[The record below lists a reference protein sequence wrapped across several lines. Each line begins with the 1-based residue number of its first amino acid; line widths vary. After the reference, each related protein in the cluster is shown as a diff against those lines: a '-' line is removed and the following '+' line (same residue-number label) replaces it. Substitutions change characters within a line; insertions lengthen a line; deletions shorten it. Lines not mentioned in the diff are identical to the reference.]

1 MTTSDLAGASVFEE
15 RLFEHF
21 SQHVAEEKDLID
33 AYSTLAERT
42 DSKAFGYLVRLIVED
57 EARHHR
63 MFSELVNAV
72 RADVEVR
79 EIDPQVPR
87 LARWGSDPDAV
98 LAATESLLR
107 RERDDAHQLRR
118 LEKET
123 RDFRDTT
130 LWSLLMEVMQA
141 DTDKHIRI
149 LEFVR
154 DRVRHQP
161 G

>member
-1 MTTSDLAGASVFEE
+1 MTASGLAGVSVFEE
-15 RLFEHF
+15 RLYQHF

-33 AYSTLAERT
+33 AYRALAERT
-42 DSKAFGYLVRLIVED
+42 DSKAFGYLARLIVED

-63 MFSELVNAV
+63 MFSELMNAV

-79 EIDPQVPR
+79 DVDPQVPR
-87 LARWGSDPDAV
+87 LGRWGSDPQAV
-98 LAATESLLR
+98 LAATESFLR
-107 RERDDAHQLRR
+107 CERDDARQLRR
-118 LEKET
+118 LAKET

-130 LWSLLMEVMQA
+130 LWSLLVELMHA

-154 DRVRHQP
+154 DRVKHQP
-161 G
+161 A